1 MRNQLLQLVQASLLS
16 AVFSTF
22 CYTVSG
28 QQNITANKDD
38 THPEASE
45 QQYAPAR
52 ITLFSA
58 AGFNGYNEIQ
68 WSAMNEQDTR
78 RYIVEY
84 SADGINYQT
93 AGEAAADKGVYNLKH
108 YTTDIGSFLY
118 RIRIEKKDNRFVYSA
133 SFLLEGTD
141 RPPVK
146 IYPTIVEGNTLN
158 LKIYFP
164 VQSLSIYTTDGRQ
177 LMQKDMGGY
186 TGTTQLVL
194 PSPQKGI
201 YFIHFIGN
209 GWKSTEKFIVG
220 R

>member
-1 MRNQLLQLVQASLLS
+1 MCKQLLQLVQASLLS

-28 QQNITANKDD
+28 QQTISSNKDD
-38 THPEASE
+38 THPEVSE
-45 QQYAPAR
+45 QQYTPAR

-58 AGFNGYNEIQ
+58 AGLNGYNEIQ
-68 WSAMNEQDTR
+68 WAAMNEQDTR

-84 SADGINYQT
+84 SADGINYQA
-93 AGEAAADKGVYNLKH
+93 AGEAAVDKGVYSLKH
-108 YTTDIGSFLY
+108 YTSDIGSFLY
-118 RIRIEKKDNRFVYSA
+118 RIRIEKKDNRNAYSA
-133 SFLLEGTD
+133 SYLLEGTD

-164 VQSLSIYTTDGRQ
+164 VQSLSIHTADGRQ
-177 LMQKDMGGY
+177 LMQRDMGGY
-186 TGTTQLVL
+186 TGTTQLAL
-194 PSPQKGI
+194 PSLQKGI
-201 YFIHFIGN
+201 YFISFVGN
-209 GWKSTEKFIVG
+209 GWKSTEKFMVG